1 MKRDQG
7 SLNKKKIFFSKWNC
21 GDPFVER
28 RESGT
33 DARFYFICQL
43 LLGLFGYI
51 VYIDHTGVSRLYAWG
66 DARNVSYHWY
76 GCSEGHAKYSSAS
89 HKNIASSR
97 GHEEMSRLIWH
108 GQRM

>member
-33 DARFYFICQL
+33 DARLFVSCWDFLDILFIL
-43 LLGLFGYI
+43 IIRESLGYTPGGMRGMYRI
-51 VYIDHTGVSRLYAWG
+51 IDMAAVKGTPSTR
-66 DARNVSYHWY
+66 ARPT
-76 GCSEGHAKYSSAS
+76 K
-89 HKNIASSR
+89 I
-97 GHEEMSRLIWH
+97 
-108 GQRM
+108 